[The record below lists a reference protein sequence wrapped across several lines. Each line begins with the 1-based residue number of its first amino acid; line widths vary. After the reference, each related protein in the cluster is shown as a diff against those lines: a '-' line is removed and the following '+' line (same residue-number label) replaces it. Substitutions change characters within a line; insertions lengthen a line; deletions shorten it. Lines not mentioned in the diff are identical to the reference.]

1 MSETLTLAPAS
12 GSGIGK
18 QLADALLTRP
28 DFLEAMVDAAVGGLK
43 AERSFWCGKG
53 ADGYLEREPDMR
65 TRIQTLALLLA
76 HMEGEPIK
84 RIIHQHL
91 GGTGTV
97 DPLAA
102 LQESPA
108 LREAAGRLLEKA
120 EWRTSGR
127 KAHKVPKQAE
137 PAEPDGSAPAGGF

>member
-18 QLADALLTRP
+18 QLADALLARP
-28 DFLEAMVDAAVGGLK
+28 DFLPAMVEAAVGGLT

-53 ADGYLEREPDMR
+53 ADGYLEKEPDMR

-91 GGTGTV
+91 GGNGKV

-120 EWRTSGR
+120 NWRTSGKQKH
-127 KAHKVPKQAE
+127 KAPRQADAALE
-137 PAEPDGSAPAGGF
+137 VE

>member
-1 MSETLTLAPAS
+1 MSDTTQIELAPAA

-18 QLADALLTRP
+18 LLAAALLAKP
-28 DFLEAMVDAAVGGLK
+28 DLVSGMVQVI
-43 AERSFWCGKG
+43 ERGFTAQKRFWNQQEKCWESD
-53 ADGYLEREPDMR
+53 ADGP
-65 TRIQTLALLLA
+65 TQIKTLALVLA

-91 GGTGTV
+91 GGNGTV

-108 LREAAGRLLEKA
+108 LREAAARLLEKA
-120 EWRTSGR
+120 EWRTSGSQAYKR
-127 KAHKVPKQAE
+127 PARQAE
-137 PAEPDGSAPAGGF
+137 PALEVD